1 MLYLA
6 EVQKQKGG
14 LLSGGGKSELKLIA
28 CQRNDQ
34 NWSPVPDEM
43 IAADDAGKLNDGA
56 LVLVELSPN
65 RQVQR
70 IQDAGRP
77 LVNILQNFS
86 RQVEKFKLKEEEID
100 QWKQSLKLQI
110 EELNRRE
117 MEMESRWD
125 EVQKLEHDSRRIDTQ
140 QQLVNTSRTEIDR
153 LRLEVERNR
162 QELESA
168 WEHLRVE
175 QRCLEEIRLNVQ
187 HSQSIDEGR
196 NQALSDLLNR
206 LSSQTAPIDMVK
218 ESLNYAFEF
227 AEKQQDA
234 LNLHWRKLEIQR
246 HWANQQQKEGD
257 ELVQTLFGRQNELQQ
272 EQDSLAQQITQ
283 VQLKITTV
291 SSKQELTAIVK
302 QHLETEEE
310 FSEKLHILATK
321 TDAEVPKP
329 EIDVAALQQ
338 MPLKELEKMVQ
349 NWQEKLDRDS
359 DFVQEQEQ
367 ELKYKQEL
375 IEELQQKIIHSAEK
389 ERENLELE
397 LADEQ
402 DLYQMLNE
410 SLVGQRRNLIG
421 QQKTLQQNQV
431 VLWQRQGISV
441 DIKGESSDL
450 EAMVLQLEAQKQQKS
465 AQIEKLESD
474 IAQMITTIETDQG
487 TIDHQTQEVEAKRQE
502 VRSLEEQLLNL
513 RTATAEC
520 WGRVNLYQEALQPI
534 QDALDGLRYQLQK
547 IAESLTQIQA
557 IGDSHRQIVTDLR
570 QVIESFMNLPEA
582 LVS

>member
-1 MLYLA
+1 VLYLA
-6 EVQKQKGG
+6 EVQKQKGS
-14 LLSGGGKSELKLIA
+14 LLGGAGKSELKLIA

-43 IAADDAGKLNDGA
+43 IAADEASKLNDGA

-86 RQVEKFKLKEEEID
+86 RQVERFKLKEEEID
-100 QWKQSLKLQI
+100 QWRQSLNLQI
-110 EELNRRE
+110 QELNRRE

-125 EVQKLEHDSRRIDTQ
+125 EVQRLEHDSKRIDTQ
-140 QQLVNTSRTEIDR
+140 QQLVNTSRTEIER
-153 LRLEVERNR
+153 LQAEVESNR

-168 WEHLRVE
+168 WENLRVE

-187 HSQSIDEGR
+187 QFQSVDEER
-196 NQALSDLLNR
+196 NQVLSDLLNR
-206 LSSQTAPIDMVK
+206 LSSPTTPIDTVK

-227 AEKQQDA
+227 ADKQQDA
-234 LNLHWRKLEIQR
+234 LNLHWQKLEIQR
-246 HWANQQQKEGD
+246 HAASQQQKEGD
-257 ELVQTLFGRQNELQQ
+257 ELVQTLFGRHNELQQ
-272 EQDSLAQQITQ
+272 AQDSLAEQITQ
-283 VQLKITTV
+283 VQLKITIV
-291 SSKQELTAIVK
+291 DSKQELTAILK

-310 FSEKLHILATK
+310 FYQKLHILAAK

-349 NWQEKLDRDS
+349 DWQEKLDRDS
-359 DFVQEQEQ
+359 GFVQEQEQ

-375 IEELQQKIIHSAEK
+375 IEELQEKIVHSAGK

-474 IAQMITTIETDQG
+474 IAQMLTTIEADRG
-487 TIDHQTQEVEAKRQE
+487 TIDHQTQEVDVNLQE
-502 VRSLEEQLLNL
+502 VKSLEEQLLNL

-534 QDALDGLRYQLQK
+534 QDALDGLRDQLQK
-547 IAESLTQIQA
+547 IAESLTQFQA
-557 IGDSHRQIVTDLR
+557 IGDSQLLIVADLR
-570 QVIESFMNLPEA
+570 QVIGSFMNLPEA

>member
-321 TDAEVPKP
+321 TDTEVPKP

-582 LVS
+582 LAS